1 MKFKPILMLML
12 AAILM
17 FSMAACSPEPA
28 APAEAPAETPAE
40 APAEPESSYP
50 EKPITVLQGFKAGGG
65 SDALAQLTQPFL
77 TEILGQSFVNQYIPG
92 ATGAIAWT
100 QLAKQTD
107 ADGYTIS
114 ITNTPMLQTN
124 YIMNSDITYNIDEL
138 TPIANVV
145 TDPGII
151 VVGKDSKYKTAEEL
165 IEAAKANPDT
175 ITVGNSGV
183 GGDDFFT
190 VLMFQKMSGIRF
202 NMIPFEGDGPSW
214 QAAAGGKIDASF
226 NNLGITFPQIEAGTL
241 VPLAIFAEERNPNI
255 PDVPTL
261 KELGYDVVNGS
272 SRGYSAPAGIPEDAR
287 QALIAAFE
295 EMAKDP
301 DFLKAAAD
309 RALPVDMKLGDD
321 YMAYLEEQ
329 EAVFTEIW
337 EEVKGEYAQ

>member
-1 MKFKPILMLML
+1 MKFKQILMLML
-12 AAILM
+12 AVVLI
-17 FSMAACSPEPA
+17 FSLAACSPEPA
-28 APAEAPAETPAE
+28 APAAPAETPAE
-40 APAEPESSYP
+40 TPAATETKYP

-77 TEILGQSFVNQYIPG
+77 TEILGQTFVNQYIPG

-124 YIMNSDITYNIDEL
+124 YIMNSDITYNITEL

-165 IEAAKANPDT
+165 IAAAKESPDT
-175 ITVGNSGV
+175 VTVGNSGV

-241 VPLAIFAEERNPNI
+241 IPLAIFAEERDPSI

-272 SRGYSAPAGIPEDAR
+272 SRGYSAPAGIPEEVR
-287 QALIAAFE
+287 LKLIAAFE

-301 DFLKAAAD
+301 AFLQAAAD
-309 RALPVDMKLGDD
+309 RALPVDIKVGDD
-321 YMAYLEEQ
+321 YMTYLEEQ
-329 EAVFTEIW
+329 EAIFTEIW